1 MDPSD
6 VAQTA
11 INAAAQGS
19 FFALVGLGVA
29 LLFGIMQLVNF
40 AYGELIMAGGYA
52 MLVFTDWFLPARTWW
67 ALLII
72 WTLVVSVVF
81 ALAQER
87 LAFRPVRRAE
97 PTTMLVTSFAVSVL
111 LVNIALMVW
120 GGMAKAVLIGGVT
133 LENFNAG
140 DIRIR
145 KIDLITLGT
154 AAFLMLMLTL
164 FLKRTSIGI
173 QMRAASE
180 DFRMSQLLG
189 VPANRVIATAFFVA
203 GILAGAVG
211 LITVANTGGA
221 VPGMGLF
228 PLIFGLVAVVIGGMT
243 SLVGAVVGG
252 FVLGGLSV
260 GLEQG
265 LSTYDMERFRDA
277 FVFLAVILVLV
288 FRPGGIVSGRTVRER
303 V

>member
-1 MDPSD
+1 MDPSE
-6 VAQTA
+6 VAQNA
-11 INAAAQGS
+11 INALAQGS
-19 FFALVGLGVA
+19 FFALVALGVA
-29 LLFGIMQLVNF
+29 LLFGIMGLVNF

-52 MLVFTDWFLPARTWW
+52 MLIFTNWFLPASTWW

-72 WTLVVSVVF
+72 WTLAVAVVF

-97 PTTMLVTSFAVSVL
+97 QTTMLVTSFAVSIL

-120 GGMAKAVLIGGVT
+120 GGMAEAVQVAGVT
-133 LENFNAG
+133 LENWVAG
-140 DIRIR
+140 DVRIR
-145 KIDLITLGT
+145 KIDVITLSA
-154 AAFLMLMLTL
+154 AAFLLLL
-164 FLKRTSIGI
+164 LSVFLKKTAIGI

-189 VPANRVIATAFFVA
+189 VPANRVIATAFVIA
-203 GILAGAVG
+203 GILAGTVG
-211 LITVANTGGA
+211 LITISNTGGA

-243 SLVGAVVGG
+243 SLVGAIVGG
-252 FVLGGLSV
+252 FVLGGLVV

-265 LSTYDMERFRDA
+265 LSTYGLERFRDV
-277 FVFLAVILVLV
+277 FVFLVVILVLV
-288 FRPGGIVSGRTVRER
+288 FRPGGIVSGRTVKER